1 MPLPTSYAQMLST
14 VNSNGELR
22 LALAQ
27 VDMPTPGPDEVVIK
41 IEATPINPSDLGVM
55 FGWSTM
61 TDASTIIF
69 YKTVSNQSIQIIRI
83 LHKSMDVIL
92 QLDNS

>member
-1 MPLPTSYAQMLST
+1 MSLPASYAQMLST

-55 FGWSTM
+55 FGWSTIHP
-61 TDASTIIF
+61 TSRGLAEF
-69 YKTVSNQSIQIIRI
+69 HFH
-83 LHKSMDVIL
+83 LL
-92 QLDNS
+92 LCC